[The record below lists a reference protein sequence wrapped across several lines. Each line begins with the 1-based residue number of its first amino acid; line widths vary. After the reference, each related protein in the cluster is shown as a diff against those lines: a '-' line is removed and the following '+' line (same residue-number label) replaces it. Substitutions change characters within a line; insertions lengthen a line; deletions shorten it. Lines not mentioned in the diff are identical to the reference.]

1 MDFKALFSKEE
12 GNPGARV
19 TVGLP
24 WEDMSACKFN
34 GFLNTFIRFQ
44 ACYVTYHL
52 EASILFSL
60 SFC

>member
-24 WEDMSACKFN
+24 EEEGCPRN
-34 GFLNTFIRFQ
+34 RTFL
-44 ACYVTYHL
+44 
-52 EASILFSL
+52 LF
-60 SFC
+60 